1 VALCVS
7 FKYSLR
13 LKTFLFG
20 IMSVRKDS
28 YELHRH
34 PCLGTS
40 SPFFKSEHRFV
51 HRTCRS
57 VGNKLS
63 PICRTV
69 PVPHIGGAGPSPHHT
84 LRRAPARGPDVAE
97 HWRGSGIRR
106 RGIIMM
112 PVICRPAARGFDS
125 GQVSHGGFNL
135 PVGSP
140 SLRLPG
146 RRSGRVATVTE
157 SAPEQSPAA
166 AGSLSSSFESVVAP
180 TGRLAGRQRACC
192 EHRLRT

>member
-51 HRTCRS
+51 H
-57 VGNKLS
+57 
-63 PICRTV
+63 RTV

-125 GQVSHGGFNL
+125 GQVSHGGLNL
-135 PVGSP
+135 PVGVRVR
-140 SLRLPG
+140 LMLPG